1 MEARLEVVFSLT
13 ELIFIDFQLRE
24 SFMFNLKLR
33 TFGFLLV
40 VFSAILCNLLACD
53 RVQKQTD
60 HTVSPEVTLNQ
71 AVAVIH
77 EINGSG
83 LIGTATFTQMK
94 GMVHVIIEIKSA
106 SEGLHASHLHDGD
119 CAEIGPH
126 WHPMSIPSGYSGVPV
141 AEATLEVPP
150 VGIGEIGNIPV
161 DETGTGT
168 LEFTTPFWTI
178 GTGETNDILG
188 KLIVIH
194 EAGDSFL
201 ENLTHQQHGI
211 MPMEHAEME
220 METDPMESH
229 AIVMTPGAKI
239 GCGVVK

>member
-1 MEARLEVVFSLT
+1 MEIVLSLT
-13 ELIFIDFQLRE
+13 ALIFIDFRLRE
-24 SFMFNLKLR
+24 SFMFNLKLNR
-33 TFGFLLV
+33 FGFLLV
-40 VFSAILCNLLACD
+40 VFSVILCNLLACNS
-53 RVQKQTD
+53 VQKQTD
-60 HTVSPEVTLNQ
+60 HIVSPEVTLNQ
-71 AVAVIH
+71 AVAVIN

-83 LIGTATFTQMK
+83 LMGTATFTQMK
-94 GMVHVIIEIKSA
+94 DMVHVVIEIKNA

-126 WHPMSIPSGYSGVPV
+126 WHPMSIPSGHSGVPV
-141 AEATLEVPP
+141 AEATLEEPP

-161 DETGTGT
+161 DEIGTGI

-201 ENLTHQQHGI
+201 ENLTHQEHGI

-220 METDPMESH
+220 MEADPTESH